1 MSKNWRW
8 KGTGPSQ
15 DQKSAFA
22 DNLGKCICNKMEKSS
37 KTGQEK
43 KSLGAFFVYFLTAIA
58 KSNF

>member
-15 DQKSAFA
+15 DQKSAFV
-22 DNLGKCICNKMEKSS
+22 DNLGKWICNKMEKSS

-43 KSLGAFFVYFLTAIA
+43 KSLVAFLCIF
-58 KSNF
+58 